1 MKITQLNS
9 TFIYTPLTYLLPI
22 YLLLPRAFGLT
33 IRLPLLLD
41 IRGNF
46 TALFL
51 SGGLKLNSF
60 YSISLLLTIT
70 LGGGRKGCVGGLIA
84 ISDVFVSIFLDP
96 NDECRS
102 SSDDADFLLSQLF
115 VMALCPFGRMSRRS
129 GGFASAVAFPF
140 ERGGFA
146 SAVAFPF
153 ARGGFLIGGFLA
165 LGSAALVSG
174 FVNFNMY
181 SFRVSLF
188 LAAFFNPESNRNG
201 IYLAMYP
208 AVAILQPSKSS
219 YSEFGNLEYSFLPV

>member
-1 MKITQLNS
+1 
-9 TFIYTPLTYLLPI
+9 
-22 YLLLPRAFGLT
+22 
-33 IRLPLLLD
+33 
-41 IRGNF
+41 
-46 TALFL
+46 
-51 SGGLKLNSF
+51 
-60 YSISLLLTIT
+60 
-70 LGGGRKGCVGGLIA
+70 
-84 ISDVFVSIFLDP
+84 
-96 NDECRS
+96 
-102 SSDDADFLLSQLF
+102 LLSQLF

>member
-140 ERGGFA
+140 ERGGLA